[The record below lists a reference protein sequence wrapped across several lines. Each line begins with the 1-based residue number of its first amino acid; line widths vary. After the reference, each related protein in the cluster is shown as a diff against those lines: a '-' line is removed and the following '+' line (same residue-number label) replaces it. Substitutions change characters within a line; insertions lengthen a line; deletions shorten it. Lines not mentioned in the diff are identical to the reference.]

1 MPPVYGA
8 QNGLEC
14 TMTPVGRHA
23 VVIGASISGLL
34 AARALSEFYETV
46 TVLERD
52 RFPKADVPRRCV
64 PQGFHPH
71 GLLTRGVD
79 VIEQFFPG
87 WSDEIVA
94 AGGIGADYAHD
105 LVWTDSGMTLKS
117 GPSRLTGVVAPRPVL
132 EGQLRRRLI
141 ALSNIRTVENCTVL
155 GVVASDDNEVVKA
168 VRTIMGNARHEKLIP
183 ADLIVDA
190 SGRDS
195 LSPAWLKNLGY
206 RRPPI
211 ERIEIG
217 VGYTTRRY
225 RRHPTDLDG
234 KLGVLV
240 SAGAPNWRNG
250 ALLYHTEDCWIASI
264 GGYLGDHAPADQQQF
279 AAFARSLPARN
290 IHDVVARAEPLSDF
304 AVYRYPANVRV
315 GYELLDRFPKNY
327 LVIGDALCS
336 FNPVY
341 HQGMAVA
348 AQEAVLLRQCL
359 REGVTDL
366 ARRFF
371 GGVAALIDPPWAMAV
386 SNDLRHP
393 HVAGACSLTMKFLT
407 WYIGKLIRAGRYD
420 ARLTDALLRVRNLQA
435 LPLSLLQP
443 AIIGRTLCGNLGL
456 RGSSGASQ
464 GPLGT
469 RPSGTVSPANRTGT
483 ISTRSASRRSISS
496 RPDSR

>member
-1 MPPVYGA
+1 
-8 QNGLEC
+8 
-14 TMTPVGRHA
+14 MTSVGRHA

-52 RFPKADVPRRCV
+52 TFPKADVPRRGV
-64 PQGFHPH
+64 PQGDHPH
-71 GLLTRGVD
+71 GLLTGGRD

-94 AGGIGADYAHD
+94 AGGICADYAD
-105 LVWTDSGMTLKS
+105 DVAWTGFGLTLKS
-117 GPSRLTGVVAPRPVL
+117 GPSGLNGVLASRPVL
-132 EGQLRRRLI
+132 EGQLRRRLL
-141 ALSNIRTVENCTVL
+141 ALSNVRAVQDCTVL
-155 GVVASDDNEVVKA
+155 GVVASDDNAAVKA
-168 VRTIMGNARHEKLIP
+168 VRAIIGNARHEKLVL

-206 RRPPI
+206 RRPPV

-217 VGYTTRRY
+217 IGYTTRLY
-225 RRHPTDLDG
+225 RRHPTDIGG

-240 SAGAPNWRNG
+240 SASAPNWRSG
-250 ALLYHTEDCWIASI
+250 RLLYHTEDCWIASV
-264 GGYLGDHAPADQQQF
+264 GGYLGDYVPADQQQF
-279 AAFARSLPARN
+279 AAFARSLPVPD

-304 AVYRYPANVRV
+304 ATCRHPANVRV
-315 GYELLDRFPKNY
+315 GYERLTRFPRNY

-348 AQEAVLLRQCL
+348 AQEAALLRQCL
-359 REGVTDL
+359 REGTAEL

-371 GGVAALIDPPWAMAV
+371 DGAADLIDPPWAMAV
-386 SNDLRHP
+386 ANDLRHP
-393 HVAGACSLTMKFLT
+393 QVTGACSVTMTFLT
-407 WYIGKLIRAGRYD
+407 WYIGKLYRAGRHD
-420 ARLTDALLRVRNLQA
+420 ARLTDALLQVKNLQA

-443 AIIGRTLCGNLGL
+443 AIIGRVIRGNLGFHG
-456 RGSSGASQ
+456 RNSPVQGPSGA
-464 GPLGT
+464 PLL
-469 RPSGTVSPANRTGT
+469 GTVSPADRIGR
-483 ISTRSASRRSISS
+483 ISRRSASRRSISS